1 MSLEHFVMLK
11 IRNAQKNLWDR
22 EVSSIRGNLS
32 NKMMITQRIRIRKS
46 TLIIKQGGGKK
57 KQFILIAQCLV
68 ISVEGNLFITII
80 AIIDAGNDHQQ
91 ILKLFTG

>member
-22 EVSSIRGNLS
+22 EVSSIQGNLS
-32 NKMMITQRIRIRKS
+32 NKMITQRIRIRKS